1 MSLILP
7 LTKMTQF
14 SFTSMNTTRPLTNPR
29 LAILDLFSGTSLN
42 KTLTELRLQ
51 QYLPPGELDDIR
63 NARLSHIFN
72 LAKST
77 TDFYKDAI
85 SYEQLDVLTK
95 ETIRQNFNAFISK
108 GYKKKLFTKGTG
120 GSTGIPLV
128 YLTTA
133 QVRSHLW
140 AGIFLSWEAAGYTL
154 GDKVAFIAGTSLTK
168 SSLRHLA
175 FYKVMNIDVY
185 SAFTLD
191 ELNIVK
197 YLERLKQTKAKLIY
211 GYSSALN
218 VVATYMNK
226 VGGFNFPDLISI
238 VSTAEI
244 LTDGMRENISRAFN
258 VRVYN
263 QYGCNE
269 AGVSAFECQYNNM
282 HLISSRSFFEV
293 DKESNLISTDLA
305 NEGFLMLR
313 YHTGDRVKLSDIQNC
328 PCKRTFPVIEDII
341 GRSFDIVRDANNNVL
356 HSSFFSILFRSD
368 TTIKQ
373 FQIQFDKKNLSVY
386 LSVDKVGVDQQP
398 YQHYIDVIKRH
409 LQFDNYNLIIN
420 APFLSSANAK
430 HRHII
435 NNGS

>member
-1 MSLILP
+1 
-7 LTKMTQF
+7 
-14 SFTSMNTTRPLTNPR
+14 MNTTKSLRNPR
-29 LAILDLFSGTSLN
+29 LASLDLFSGTSLN
-42 KTLTELRLQ
+42 KTLAELRSQ
-51 QYLPPGELDDIR
+51 QYLSTGELEDMR
-63 NARLSHIFN
+63 YAKLRHIFN

-77 TDFYKDAI
+77 TEFYKDAI

-95 ETIRQNFNAFISK
+95 ETVRENFNAFISK
-108 GYKKKLFTKGTG
+108 SHKKKLFTKGTG

-140 AGIFLSWEAAGYTL
+140 AGIILSWEAAGYTL

-168 SSLRHLA
+168 TSLRHLA
-175 FYKVMNIDVY
+175 FYKVMNINVY

-191 ELNIVK
+191 DLNIIK
-197 YLERLKQTKAKLIY
+197 YLDHLKRTKVKLIY

-218 VVATYMNK
+218 VMATYMNK

-258 VRVYN
+258 VKVYN

-269 AGVSAFECQYNNM
+269 AGVSAFECQHNKM

-293 DKESNLISTDLA
+293 DKEANLISTDLA
-305 NEGFLMLR
+305 NEGFIMLR
-313 YHTGDRVKLSDIQNC
+313 YHTGDRVKISDVQSC

-341 GRSFDIVRDANNNVL
+341 GRSFDIVRDANNKVL

-368 TTIKQ
+368 TSIKQ

-409 LQFDNYNLIIN
+409 LQFDKYNLIIN

-435 NNGS
+435 NTDV